1 MRHVLA
7 PLRGAALLLHVL
19 GGILIALV
27 CFGPLDQAR
36 RNRIIGAWSRGLLR
50 VCGARLAVN
59 GAAPSPELAATG
71 VAGSNGR
78 VVVANH
84 ISWIDVFAL
93 DAALPCRF
101 VAKSEIGRWPL
112 LGWLVS
118 LAGTLYLERG
128 RRHAVAA
135 INRTLREH
143 LQRGETLALFPEGTT
158 TDGTT
163 VLPFHANLLAPAMD
177 VRAPVWPVALRY
189 TERGRFSTAPAFD
202 GDKTLLQSLWG
213 TLTAER
219 LVIELTFLPPLD
231 VDAAPT
237 RHALA
242 DAAHGAIAAQLSA
255 FARH

>member
-7 PLRGAALLLHVL
+7 LLRAAALLLHVL
-19 GGILIALV
+19 GGIFIALV
-27 CFGPLDQAR
+27 CFGPLDQPR

-50 VCGARLAVN
+50 VCGARLAVG
-59 GAAPSPELAATG
+59 GATPPPEIAATG
-71 VAGSNGR
+71 VAADGRGR

-112 LGWLVS
+112 AGWLVS
-118 LAGTLYLERG
+118 LAGTLYIERG

-143 LQRGETLALFPEGTT
+143 LQRGETIALFLEGTT

-163 VLPFHANLLAPAMD
+163 VLPFHSNLLAPVLD
-177 VRAPVWPVALRY
+177 VRSPVWPVALRY
-189 TERGRFSTAPAFD
+189 TERGVFSTAAAFD
-202 GDKTLLQSLWG
+202 GDKTLLRSLWG
-213 TLTAER
+213 TLTAR
-219 LVIELTFLPPLD
+219 DLVIEVTFLPPLD
-231 VDAAPT
+231 PDEAPT

-242 DAAHGAIAAQLSA
+242 DAAHDAIAAQLSA
-255 FARH
+255 FAR

>member
-7 PLRGAALLLHVL
+7 PLRAVALLLHVL

-27 CFGPLDQAR
+27 CFGPLDQGR
-36 RNRIIGAWSRGLLR
+36 RNRIIGAWSRGVLR
-50 VCGARLAVN
+50 VCGARLAVA
-59 GAAPSPELAATG
+59 GAAPAPDLAATG
-71 VAGSNGR
+71 IATGTNGR

-93 DAALPCRF
+93 DGAIPCRF

-118 LAGTLYLERG
+118 LAGTLYIERG

-158 TDGTT
+158 TNGST

-177 VRAPVWPVALRY
+177 VSAPVWPVALRY
-189 TERGRFSTAPAFD
+189 TERGRCSTAAAFD
-202 GDKTLLQSLWG
+202 GDRTLLQSLWG
-213 TLTAER
+213 TLTADG
-219 LVIELTFLPPLD
+219 LVIELTFLPPID
-231 VDAAPT
+231 VDQSPT

-255 FARH
+255 LSR